1 MPRKPIGASH
11 GERICLGCLVRATN
25 FEKAGFRG
33 MSGGISETALPEI
46 LGARPDSYAGDVSPQ
61 EAWNVL
67 SKNSNAV
74 LVDVRTLPEWNFVGV
89 SDLSSISKEPVFEEW
104 QCYPTMKVNE
114 KFVADVS
121 AKIGGKDTPILFICR
136 SGARSRAAAVAFAA
150 QGFSHAYNVAGGFEG
165 DLDDARH
172 RGNRNGWKAA
182 GLPWKQG

>member
-1 MPRKPIGASH
+1 
-11 GERICLGCLVRATN
+11 
-25 FEKAGFRG
+25 
-33 MSGGISETALPEI
+33 MSGGKSETALPEL
-46 LGARPDSYAGDVSPQ
+46 LGAKPDNYAGDVSPQ

-67 SKNSNAV
+67 SKNSDAV
-74 LVDVRTLPEWNFVGV
+74 LVDVRTLPEWNFVGA

-104 QCYPTMKVNE
+104 QCYPSMKVNE

-136 SGARSRAAAVAFAA
+136 SGARSRAAAIAFTA

-172 RGNRNGWKAA
+172 RGNRNGWKVA